1 MADGMQWLPDG
12 IAKLAKS
19 HSASA
24 QIAQHR
30 SQLHGFHQCNFF
42 KKTFSSS
49 VRKCLS
55 TTAWAGKTSSID
67 SCRACPVIRRRW

>member
-1 MADGMQWLPDG
+1 MADGMQRLPDG
-12 IAKLAKS
+12 VAKLANS

-30 SQLHGFHQCNFF
+30 SQLHGFHQCNF

-49 VRKCLS
+49 VRKCLQQS
-55 TTAWAGKTSSID
+55 PGQARRAASILVAHA
-67 SCRACPVIRRRW
+67 R